1 MFSLQRLAL
10 VSLVVFILLTAPLAI
25 GQQVFGSIFGT
36 VTDSTGAAIAG
47 AKVTI
52 TDTNKGTKSEV
63 TTDASGNY
71 TKGQLIPDTYK
82 VEVEVKGFQKVVS
95 NGLEVRVDE
104 SARYDAALKVGDV
117 ATEVEVTAVAPLLQ
131 SDRADVAQTL
141 TTKEVNDLPNL
152 GRNAQSYELLNPGTA
167 KIGWQHA
174 SDENPQGSVQ
184 LIANGLLFDQIGY
197 ELDGT
202 TNQDPI
208 LGIIIINPTFDSIA
222 ELKQANQNFDAEFS
236 YVGAGLISYST
247 KSGTNSFHGD
257 AFEYLQ
263 INTPGFTTF
272 AASPFAGGLPAALY
286 RQNQFGGSIGGPILK
301 NKLFFFGDAQINREA
316 QGASVLTSVPDA
328 LNRTGNFSDWLPIG
342 AIIYDPATGNAA
354 TGLGRTAFP
363 NNTIPMNRLSSQA
376 LAIMQNFPLPNAELT
391 TGDPFLNNY
400 TANGDVNIKGESWD
414 TREDYY
420 LNEKNSIFGRFS
432 QAHFIEQAPGVFG
445 AAAGG
450 VAFGNYAGDSDST
463 DRSLAIGWT
472 RTISPTLINEF
483 RFGYSRYHV
492 FDVPNGYG
500 TQPATAAGIP
510 GLNLDNTYTSGLPA
524 FTIGN
529 ITNNPG
535 YGDSLKPYQL
545 GYSLGVNQ
553 CNCPLT
559 QTENN
564 YQFIDNLSKSHGN
577 HTFKFGAD
585 IRFATNLR
593 VPSDNHR
600 AGELTFNG
608 TNVGGGI
615 LKPGDSPSPG
625 IGLATFLLGDVSG
638 FNRYVS
644 SSTNASERQ
653 KRFYWYGQDQ
663 WRPTPKLTVSLGMR
677 WEMVF
682 PETVNAAGNGAT
694 FDAHNG
700 LIYVFGEGGVSSH
713 GIQSMNWHNLAPR
726 AGIAYQLNPKTVIR
740 AGYGWSYDLGVFG
753 SNFGHNVTQNPPVLA
768 NQSVQPPNSF
778 TDVFTL
784 TTGPPTLA
792 PITVGA
798 NGTFPLPPGINPKYR
813 PATLTMPTVYQY
825 NIAVQHQLTSRI
837 AVTGAYVGNS
847 QRHGLL
853 GNTGNTTNTNEA
865 MFVPGVSNTNL
876 DRPFY
881 STLGITNDLSY
892 YCNCANSHYDS
903 FQGTV
908 RINAWQGW
916 TVQGSYTYQ
925 RQEGEG
931 FSPYDSNYYFLYD
944 QKDGYGDG
952 GLLPHNQ
959 ITIAQTYTIPFGRG
973 QKYGSSINR
982 YADLALGGWQISGVM
997 TYYSGFPFSPTL
1009 ENYPGK
1015 PNQGPNNRP
1024 NLGTGS
1030 PYAGAI
1036 GGRQQWFVGCPDAAC
1051 SSGPYSLPA
1060 ANSFGTYPFN
1070 TLIGPQFI
1078 QQDITLAK
1086 TFRVTERIGII
1097 LRADAFNSFNHT
1109 NLGLPNGDVQSATV
1123 GQITSLAPGGSMRKM
1138 QFSGTIKF

>member
-1 MFSLQRLAL
+1 MLSLRRVAFFAL
-10 VSLVVFILLTAPLAI
+10 IASVLLTTPLAV

-36 VTDSTGAAIAG
+36 VTDTTGAAIAG
-47 AKVTI
+47 ARVVI
-52 TDTNKGTKSEV
+52 TDQNKGTKSEV

-82 VEVEVKGFQKVVS
+82 VEVEVKGFQRVIS
-95 NGLEVRVDE
+95 NGIEVRVDE

-117 ATEVEVTAVAPLLQ
+117 STEVEVTATAPLLQ

-141 TTKEVNDLPNL
+141 TTKEVNELPNL

-174 SDENPQGSVQ
+174 SDENPQGSIQ

-208 LGIIIINPTFDSIA
+208 LGIIIINPTFDSIG

-247 KSGTNSFHGD
+247 KSGTNEFHGD

-263 INTPGFTTF
+263 LNTPGFTSF
-272 AASPFAGGLPAALY
+272 AANPFTGLPAALY
-286 RQNQFGGSIGGPILK
+286 RQNQFGGAIGGPILK
-301 NKLFFFGDAQINREA
+301 NKLFFFGDAQINRES
-316 QGASVLTSVPDA
+316 QGASVVTSVPDA
-328 LNRTGNFSDWLPIG
+328 LNRTGNFSDWLAANP
-342 AIIYDPATGNAA
+342 AAVIYDPTTGNPT
-354 TGLGRTAFP
+354 TGLGRTPFA
-363 NNTIPMNRLSSQA
+363 NNTIPTNRLSPQA
-376 LAIMQNFPLPNAELT
+376 LAILQNFPAPNFQQIGNE
-391 TGDPFLNNY
+391 PYLNNY
-400 TANGDVNIKGESWD
+400 AANGDIGISGESWN

-420 LNEKNSIFGRFS
+420 LNDKNSIFGRFS
-432 QAHFIEQAPGVFG
+432 QAHFIEQGPGVFG
-445 AAAGG
+445 NAAGG
-450 VAFGNYAGDSDST
+450 VAFGNYAGDSQST

-510 GLNLDNTYTSGLPA
+510 GLNLDNTYTSGLPY
-524 FTIGN
+524 FDIGN
-529 ITNNPG
+529 ITNNGG
-535 YGDSLKPYQL
+535 YNDSLKPYQL
-545 GYSLGVNQ
+545 GYALGVNQ

-564 YQFIDNLSKSHGN
+564 YQFIDNVSKSLGN

-593 VPSDNHR
+593 VPSDSHR

-608 TNVGGGI
+608 TDVGFISAAGAGAT
-615 LKPGDSPSPG
+615 PG
-625 IGLATFLLGDVSG
+625 IGLATFLLGDVSS
-638 FNRYVS
+638 FQRYVS

-663 WRPTPKLTVSLGMR
+663 WRPTPKLTVTLGLR

-694 FDAHNG
+694 FNLSNG
-700 LIYVFGEGGVSSH
+700 LVYVFGEGGVSSH
-713 GIQSMNWHNLAPR
+713 GIQSMNWHEFAPR
-726 AGIAYQLNPKTVIR
+726 AGVAYQLNPKTVIR

-768 NQSVQPPNSF
+768 NQSVQPINNF

-784 TTGPPTLA
+784 ASGPPTLA

-798 NGTFPLPPGINPKYR
+798 NGTFPLPAGINPKFR

-825 NIAVQHQLTSRI
+825 NIAIQYQVSSKI

-853 GNTGNTTNTNEA
+853 GNTGNTTNPNEA
-865 MFVPGVSNTNL
+865 IFVPGVSNTNL
-876 DRPFY
+876 DRPYY
-881 STLGITNDLSY
+881 STLGIAGDLSY
-892 YCNCANSHYDS
+892 YCNCSNSHYDS

-908 RINAWQGW
+908 KINALQGW
-916 TVQGSYTYQ
+916 TVQASYTYQ
-925 RQEGEG
+925 TQAGEG
-931 FSPYDSNYYFLYD
+931 FSPYDNNYYFYYD
-944 QKDGYGDG
+944 YKDGYGNG

-959 ITIAQTYTIPFGRG
+959 ITIAQTYALPFGRG

-982 YADLALGGWQISGVM
+982 YADLALGGWQISGIM

-1015 PNQGPNNRP
+1015 PNTGPNNRP
-1024 NLGTGS
+1024 DLGTGS
-1030 PYAGAI
+1030 PYAGAL
-1036 GGRQQWFVGCPDAAC
+1036 GGREQWFVGGVGGAFL
-1051 SSGPYSLPA
+1051 LPA
-1060 ANSFGTYPFN
+1060 SGTFGTYPIN

-1078 QQDITLAK
+1078 QQDIALAK
-1086 TFRVTERIGII
+1086 TFKLTERVGFI

-1109 NLGLPNGDVQSATV
+1109 NLGLPNADIQSSSV
-1123 GQITSLAPGGSMRKM
+1123 GQITSLAPGGSMRRM